1 MFRHK
6 TKLSLFVIAISVS
19 IIGGGIIVSSQ
30 NNQNRAEV
38 SSSSELKQKP
48 NNLKVPQNSQ
58 NQQNQGNNR
67 YIPQFIPDDVTY
79 RMLFKHIE
87 ELNKQA
93 DKEERQKGKD
103 GRDFRNFYK
112 KSARLDERQARILDK
127 IASET
132 NRELSKLDNR
142 AKQIIEQ
149 VRSQTPNRRIERGQ
163 KPPLPPQDLFNLA
176 KQRKDLTLKAI
187 NEFRTNVGE
196 AEFIRFNQFL
206 SEKIKP
212 TIRKRGNG
220 NLIQKGGQSR

>member
-6 TKLSLFVIAISVS
+6 TKVSLFVIALLVA
-19 IIGGGIIVSSQ
+19 IIGGGVIVSSQ
-30 NNQNRAEV
+30 NSQNRSEV
-38 SSSSELKQKP
+38 SSSSGLKQKP
-48 NNLKVPQNSQ
+48 NNLKVPQNQQ
-58 NQQNQGNNR
+58 NQQNR

-79 RMLFKHIE
+79 RMIFRHIE

-93 DKEERQKGKD
+93 DKEEKQKGKD
-103 GRDFRNFYK
+103 GRDFRNSYK
-112 KSARLDERQARILDK
+112 KSARLDERQARVLDR

-142 AKQIIEQ
+142 AKQIVEQ

-163 KPPLPPQDLFNLA
+163 KPPLPPQELFNLS

-220 NLIQKGGQSR
+220 NLIQKGGQPR